1 MAIGTLYD
9 VLVIQM
15 KWPYFKTEDSDK
27 KIPLNDIEFV
37 NEPATFKVAP
47 PAESTDDSTVAV
59 KTKAEHDP
67 TMGESRSSL
76 IGIEAGTDSM
86 VLEEVHPNTEPVVDK
101 SEAGDCKTS
110 TGAKLGTLKGNFTIL
125 NFCI

>member
-9 VLVIQM
+9 ILVIQM

-37 NEPATFKVAP
+37 NEPATFKIAP
-47 PAESTDDSTVAV
+47 PAESTDGTTIEV
-59 KTKAEHDP
+59 KTTAKEHDP

-76 IGIEAGTDSM
+76 IGIDAGTDDM
-86 VLEEVHPNTEPVVDK
+86 VLEEVHANTEHVVDK
-101 SEAGDCKTS
+101 LETNGDQKG
-110 TGAKLGTLKGNFTIL
+110 TGAKAKLGTLKGN
-125 NFCI
+125 